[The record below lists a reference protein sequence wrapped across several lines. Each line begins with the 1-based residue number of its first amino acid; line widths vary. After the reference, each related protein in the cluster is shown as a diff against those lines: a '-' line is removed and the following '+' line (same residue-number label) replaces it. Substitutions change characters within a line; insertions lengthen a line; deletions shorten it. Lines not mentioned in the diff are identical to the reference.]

1 MEQKTYWQNS
11 SMVSRKV
18 GNELVLVP
26 IRQNVGDL
34 QNIYTMNEVGVRI
47 WGVIEDAHT
56 LQEIILI
63 ISDEYEI
70 NKGCLESDVVK
81 FLNQLESVGAVDT
94 K

>member
-1 MEQKTYWQNS
+1 MERKTYQQNS

-47 WGVIEDAHT
+47 WEAIDDAHT

-63 ISDEYEI
+63 ISDEYDVKK
-70 NKGCLESDVVK
+70 NRLENDVVK
-81 FLNQLESVGAVDT
+81 FLNQLESVGAVDIN
-94 K
+94 